1 MEFILINS
9 NNENTIKD
17 FLINNCLLDS
27 KLCSNKF
34 NLNEL
39 INRKILRLK
48 NSLVDIKTK
57 KDNFILMENSM
68 VNNRSYYDEYLILLN
83 REYIDTLNHQ
93 FENQCY
99 PITLNMQ
106 VMLIA

>member
-17 FLINNCLLDS
+17 FLINNFLLDS
-27 KLCSNKF
+27 KLCSNKL

-68 VNNRSYYDEYLILLN
+68 VNNRSYYDEYLNLLN
-83 REYIDTLNHQ
+83 I
-93 FENQCY
+93 EN
-99 PITLNMQ
+99 I
-106 VMLIA
+106 LIL

>member
-17 FLINNCLLDS
+17 FLINNFLLDS

-68 VNNRSYYDEYLILLN
+68 VNNLSYKLSG
-83 REYIDTLNHQ
+83 Q
-93 FENQCY
+93 
-99 PITLNMQ
+99 ITF
-106 VMLIA
+106 IIYH